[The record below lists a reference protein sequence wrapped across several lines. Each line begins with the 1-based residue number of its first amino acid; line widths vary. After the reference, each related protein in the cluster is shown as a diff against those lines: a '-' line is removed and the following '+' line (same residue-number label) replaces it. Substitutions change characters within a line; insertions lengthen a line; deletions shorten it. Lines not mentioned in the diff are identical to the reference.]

1 MWFSRKPKSE
11 LEARLYAMREQPS
24 REFVRRLER
33 HIDSA
38 TRVRGIGSRL
48 AFAGALV
55 VFVSGAFASL
65 GGLTYAETG
74 ASQAIVVAKRVVA
87 DNPVRTVSR
96 SSASDQYGDE
106 DEEEQP
112 AGVLQPPTAPPP
124 VDIAAGEE
132 GLPFTGAPLFGTA
145 LAGAALI
152 GLGLVLRRRER
163 RSLG

>member
-1 MWFSRKPKSE
+1 MWFSRRPKDD

-33 HIDSA
+33 RIESA

-96 SSASDQYGDE
+96 SSASDQYE
-106 DEEEQP
+106 DEEQQP
-112 AGVLQPPTAPPP
+112 IGVLQPPTAPPP

-132 GLPFTGAPLFGTA
+132 GLPFTGAPLLGTA
-145 LAGAALI
+145 LAGTVLI
-152 GLGLVLRRRER
+152 ALGLVLRRRER

>member
-74 ASQAIVVAKRVVA
+74 ASQAIVVAKRVIA

-106 DEEEQP
+106 EQQP
-112 AGVLQPPTAPPP
+112 VGVLQPPAAPPP
-124 VDIAAGEE
+124 VDIAGAGEE

-145 LAGAALI
+145 LAGAVLI
-152 GLGLVLRRRER
+152 ALGLVLRRRER